1 MYKTNQRDLLF
12 LWGLQVANI
21 YRNAQFDLTTTDVT
35 DVFTCPSGSRAIVQN
50 IQLVNESGSKTFK
63 VFITD
68 SSASTTYQ
76 VAYASI
82 TGPTT
87 CNMAKGPLILEESD
101 VLILQ
106 TTDTSG
112 ISATI
117 SILEFDRT

>member
-1 MYKTNQRDLLF
+1 MANRYINKFYDPSDTS
-12 LWGLQVANI
+12 QVNL
-21 YRNAQFDLTTTDVT
+21 YTS
-35 DVFTCPSGSRAIVQN
+35 PSNGRAIIQN
-50 IQLVNESGSKTFK
+50 IQIVNESGTKTVK
-63 VFITD
+63 IFITD

-82 TGPTT
+82 TGATT